1 MRSFLGIIFSVVAT
15 LFILNMFVEINSIV
29 FYLTVILI
37 VILILIRYLLIRRI
51 NSKYPRKKDNG

>member
-1 MRSFLGIIFSVVAT
+1 MRSFLSIIFSVVAT

-29 FYLTVILI
+29 FYLTVILV

-51 NSKYPRKKDNG
+51 NSKYHRKNDND

>member
-1 MRSFLGIIFSVVAT
+1 MRSFLSIIFSVVAT

-29 FYLTVILI
+29 FYLTVILV

-51 NSKYPRKKDNG
+51 NSKYHRKKDND